1 MAAWIAKA
9 TTGGID
15 IRGISEQDEGRNACQ
30 GRNRGQLVQCVVTL
44 VSKIILCSSYRISSH
59 GSIFLLYPMDYF
71 CVLQKW
77 G

>member
-9 TTGGID
+9 ATGGID
-15 IRGISEQDEGRNACQ
+15 IRGISEQGEGHNACQ
-30 GRNRGQLVQCVVTL
+30 GSRGQLVQCVVTL

-59 GSIFLLYPMDYF
+59 GSTFLLCPMDYF